1 MLIIT
6 TNLKRSFGVNS
17 LLLKSYQ
24 QRLNHT
30 IAADDLIHK
39 VDFRVGKIVQV
50 EQHPEATHLFIEQ
63 GQCFAYKFKLQ
74 CYLIYDNHSRFEY
87 KINRNCAKSSHHC

>member
-1 MLIIT
+1 MLIT
-6 TNLKRSFGVNS
+6 ANLKRSFGINN
-17 LLLKSYQ
+17 LLLKSCQ

-39 VDFRVGKIVQV
+39 VDFRVGKIVQI

-63 GQCFAYKFKLQ
+63 G
-74 CYLIYDNHSRFEY
+74 E
-87 KINRNCAKSSHHC
+87 